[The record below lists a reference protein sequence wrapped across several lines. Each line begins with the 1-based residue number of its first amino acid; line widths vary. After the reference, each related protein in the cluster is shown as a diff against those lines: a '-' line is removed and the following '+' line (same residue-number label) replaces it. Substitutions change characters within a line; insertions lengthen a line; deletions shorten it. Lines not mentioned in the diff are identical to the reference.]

1 MPYTYSLLS
10 GIAVVSM
17 SIYLFTVSHWS
28 LKFWRL
34 SDFCQSLRF
43 VVKRYIILQKCPKK
57 WIGSAL
63 LGTWWYNFQPP
74 TPTLS
79 TTVHSIMDRW
89 TDRRHHANSQS
100 YWVEYYR
107 LKTWTTTRSGSAH
120 ENDSLLLF
128 NFQFYCAIYFKRF
141 YHKLFCLVCH
151 LWRVGCGTLFHLYGW
166 PSDINDTCH
175 GDDGAPGSSGLMVI
189 TK

>member
-128 NFQFYCAIYFKRF
+128 NFQFYLFNFQFYLFIQFYCAIYFKRF
-141 YHKLFCLVCH
+141 IVLF
-151 LWRVGCGTLFHLYGW
+151 TLNVLLCY
-166 PSDINDTCH
+166 
-175 GDDGAPGSSGLMVI
+175 LL
-189 TK
+189 